1 MDAATIHVQVKPKPF
16 LKWAGGKT
24 KLLPIMEPLFPGD
37 FGTYFEPFL
46 GAGAV
51 FFHLAN
57 EGRIKHAFL
66 SDINQDLVNAFMKVR
81 NVPGDLVRHLEELKE
96 DHCSDSY
103 YEARLRFNSGFMTQT
118 VRAAHFI
125 YLNKTCFNGL
135 YRVNSQGDFNSP
147 FGCYK
152 NPKICDEAMLHA
164 VSQTLRRTSAS
175 VMPLDFAVTMKSA
188 IKGDFIYLDPP
199 YVPLSETE
207 NFTAYDAEGF
217 ALKEHER
224 LAAAFRSADKRG
236 VLLMATNHDTPLVRR
251 LYAGFKLTKAQVQRS
266 INSDASARK
275 AGAPELIIRNYE

>member
-1 MDAATIHVQVKPKPF
+1 IHVRDCYK
-16 LKWAGGKT
+16 A
-24 KLLPIMEPLFPGD
+24 
-37 FGTYFEPFL
+37 
-46 GAGAV
+46 
-51 FFHLAN
+51 
-57 EGRIKHAFL
+57 
-66 SDINQDLVNAFMKVR
+66 LV
-81 NVPGDLVRHLEELKE
+81 PHLEELKE
-96 DHCSDSY
+96 EHCSDSY
-103 YEARLRFNSGFMTQT
+103 YEARLRFNSGFMVPQ

-135 YRVNSQGDFNSP
+135 YRVNSDGDFNSP

-152 NPKICDEAMLHA
+152 NPTICDEPMLRA
-164 VSQTLRRTSAS
+164 VSETLKRTKAKISY
-175 VMPLDFAVTMKSA
+175 LDFGVTMKEA
-188 IKGDFIYLDPP
+188 DEGDFIYMDPP

-251 LYAGFKLTKAQVQRS
+251 LYAGFKFTAAQVQRS